1 MTGGRDRE
9 RYDLTVVIPTFN
21 NEAILARALE
31 SWRAHAN
38 AINVEIVVVEDG
50 CRDGTTALL
59 ERTAKQDWG
68 RASFRWIHMDD
79 AHELRCTNA
88 GFSAATGAVLM
99 AWQDDMFLQARWL
112 VNELIDVFNRHRDVG
127 LFGLSRGL
135 DMFPVADPIDRWED
149 LIDWRRLRS
158 TIGPFLW
165 NWVRLQEVDSTIRP
179 WAIRRECLER
189 VGLLDEA
196 FVPTEW
202 DEADLAFRVR
212 AACWKVASC
221 GYERLGGYYHVGS
234 STLGTLSDSYK
245 ARVLRNGRLF
255 HERWDPEIRRTH
267 ARNRSTWAR
276 PMTFEGWAASRFWF
290 GRLTPAMRATCSL
303 PLSLLVPRVAADDH
317 GRAVPLDH
325 AAALAHG
332 LD

>member
-1 MTGGRDRE
+1 MTGTAHRE
-9 RYDLTVVIPTFN
+9 RADLTVVIPTFN
-21 NEAILARALE
+21 NEGILAQTLE
-31 SWRAHAN
+31 SWRSHASP
-38 AINVEIVVVEDG
+38 IDVEVIVVEDG

-59 ERTAKQDWG
+59 ERWAKKDWG

-88 GFSAATGAVLM
+88 GFGAASGELLM

-112 VNELIDVFNRHRDVG
+112 VDELLAVFNRHRDVG
-127 LFGLSRGL
+127 LLGLSRGL
-135 DMFPVADPIDRWED
+135 DMFPVPDPIDRWED
-149 LIDWRRLRS
+149 LNDWRRLRS

-165 NWVRLQEVDSTIRP
+165 NWLRLQEVDSTIRP

-212 AACWKVASC
+212 AAGWKVATC
-221 GYERLGGYYHVGS
+221 GYERLGGYFHVGS
-234 STLGTLSDSYK
+234 STVGTLSDAYK

-255 HERWDPEIRRTH
+255 HERWDAEIQRSH
-267 ARNRSTWAR
+267 ARPRSTWAR
-276 PMTFEGWAASRFWF
+276 PMTLDRWATTGIQA
-290 GRLTPAMRATCSL
+290 L
-303 PLSLLVPRVAADDH
+303 
-317 GRAVPLDH
+317 RAVPRRLGDRRSW
-325 AAALAHG
+325 G
-332 LD
+332 TG